1 MATRYTYSCY
11 ITLGQPLN
19 FSGSQLILL
28 PTGVTDTISLLHRL
42 VGRFK
47 HVIYEKHFINYKELS
62 YLLLLNKVKKTAIK
76 RVGIDS
82 KKINWYLLSESG
94 MGFERPQI
102 SCLSCVLPN
111 IKMCQP
117 VLEGRECGMKWKQEC
132 SGLEVKGR
140 QSETLEMAQQKD
152 LFIVH
157 TLRW

>member
-1 MATRYTYSCY
+1 MSIAFPYADIIKWRRFYLCDRNIHPTSYNCKVLMATRYTYSCY
-11 ITLGQPLN
+11 VTLGQPLN

-82 KKINWYLLSESG
+82 KKIDICFQNQGWDLRGLRFLVSVV
-94 MGFERPQI
+94 F
-102 SCLSCVLPN
+102 CLILKCASQC
-111 IKMCQP
+111 
-117 VLEGRECGMKWKQEC
+117 
-132 SGLEVKGR
+132 
-140 QSETLEMAQQKD
+140 
-152 LFIVH
+152 
-157 TLRW
+157 